1 MDAKLKERDRN
12 TCIWTVHVH
21 TYTHLVVHIHTYT
34 HLVVHIHTYTH
45 LAYDLHHAQLTYA
58 HTQAHLAYA
67 DTPMQISRMS
77 I

>member
-1 MDAKLKERDRN
+1 MDAKLKERERN
-12 TCIWTVHVH
+12 TCMWTVHVH

-34 HLVVHIHTYTH
+34 HLS
-45 LAYDLHHAQLTYA
+45 YDLHHAQLTYA